1 MSDLLCDRF
10 QQIVAQYT
18 LRHKSIL
25 DILSKIQEAQARV
38 QRAVAKAVTNCGCI
52 QVQAAKQNLPAGVGM
67 AELPSYLT
75 SHLLG
80 ELCPD
85 CRETVEEELGQ
96 LFFYLTALCNTLDIS
111 LTDVLDKEQDKLCTL
126 RYFSLT

>member
-10 QQIVAQYT
+10 QQVVAQYT

-25 DILSKIQEAQARV
+25 DILSKMQEAQARV

-52 QVQAAKQNLPAGVGM
+52 QVRAAKQTLPAGVTM

-80 ELCPD
+80 ELCPE